1 MAGNSGVLLH
11 SLVNS
16 QRIRRA
22 RTGMAGKRTRGE
34 TRNGK
39 LRSVAA
45 DLFLKRGYEGVTIDR
60 VVELAGGSKSTVY
73 SEFGGKCGLFIS
85 SIETLCREANEP
97 LAKIDYA
104 GLDLEQS
111 LKKLAFHILKHLTAK
126 RSVDLH
132 RLAIGEAVNCPEVG
146 EAWYKHGPARTA
158 SFIRAVF
165 ESHQHELRH
174 TSIPIERLAVFLHD
188 CLTGDV
194 LYRLLAGVTKRES
207 DTDLERTAN
216 AIVDVFLA
224 SVRDAKRTIQ
234 VDHGTDLAD
243 LAVRLRNRRPGG
255 GEEASQ

>member
-1 MAGNSGVLLH
+1 
-11 SLVNS
+11 
-16 QRIRRA
+16 
-22 RTGMAGKRTRGE
+22 MAGKRTRGE
-34 TRNGK
+34 VRNGK
-39 LRSVAA
+39 LQSVAA
-45 DLFLKRGYEGVTIDR
+45 ELFLKHGYDGVSIDK

-85 SIETLCREANEP
+85 SIETLCREFTEP
-97 LAKIDYA
+97 LTRIDYT

-111 LKKLAFHILKHLTAK
+111 LRKLAFHILKLITAK

-132 RLAIGEAVNCPEVG
+132 RLAVGEAVNCPEVG

-165 ESHQHELRH
+165 ETHQHELRN

-188 CLTGDV
+188 CLTADH

-207 DTDLERTAN
+207 DADLERTAN

-224 SVRDAKRTIQ
+224 SVKRCELNQ
-234 VDHGTDLAD
+234 PSGPRH
-243 LAVRLRNRRPGG
+243 VRNSGPDQSERAP
-255 GEEASQ
+255 Q